1 MRPIKPKQWSP
12 CRWEMNTWFSR
23 ENLSRE
29 RLIWSWAP
37 SPQSIIYNF
46 SRMLMTCEVA
56 KCRVVGSADPHP
68 NIVSSNFSMPFGYEL
83 RCTKIHKK
91 RVRSSSLPTLLFLFS
106 KHLQRNIF
114 HECFHC
120 FVRCQT
126 EIVIQCGGTTVTVF
140 TALPEQTF
148 VVAQE
153 WCTFHLRLV
162 LQD

>member
-1 MRPIKPKQWSP
+1 MGPNADGACTYRGAVRPNNPKVEMRPIKPKQWSP

-46 SRMLMTCEVA
+46 SRMLMTCDVA

-83 RCTKIHKK
+83 HCTKIHKK
-91 RVRSSSLPTLLFLFS
+91 RAMRNNHRPFFRIFSCLGMWFIRLFPFGLS
-106 KHLQRNIF
+106 MQPMH
-114 HECFHC
+114 
-120 FVRCQT
+120 RCH
-126 EIVIQCGGTTVTVF
+126 
-140 TALPEQTF
+140 PK
-148 VVAQE
+148 
-153 WCTFHLRLV
+153 W
-162 LQD
+162 